1 MLSKIPATIHRRN
14 LVAALSTAVLS
25 AGAPRALAAEPE
37 LEAYERA
44 SGGQIG
50 VYARNLRTGVT
61 MAWRAD
67 QRFVMCSTF
76 KLSLVACV
84 LANVDRGR
92 ERLSASVAYGP
103 GDILDYAPAAKANLA
118 TGRMSVQD
126 LCEAAV
132 ELSDNTCANLL
143 LARVGGPAALTA
155 FWRAGGDRVSR
166 LDHDEPMLNL
176 TPAGDPHDTTT
187 PRAMAGNLHRLV
199 LGEALSRTSRDR
211 LKGWMV
217 DSKTGANR
225 LRAGLPQSWTVG
237 DKTGNNGKDAAGDIA
252 VAWPRP
258 DEPIV
263 ICAYT
268 RGGDPS
274 SEQIERVF
282 TAVGRMAGERLA

>member
-1 MLSKIPATIHRRN
+1 
-14 LVAALSTAVLS
+14 
-25 AGAPRALAAEPE
+25 
-37 LEAYERA
+37 
-44 SGGQIG
+44 
-50 VYARNLRTGVT
+50 
-61 MAWRAD
+61 
-67 QRFVMCSTF
+67 
-76 KLSLVACV
+76 
-84 LANVDRGR
+84 
-92 ERLSASVAYGP
+92 
-103 GDILDYAPAAKANLA
+103 
-118 TGRMSVQD
+118 
-126 LCEAAV
+126 
-132 ELSDNTCANLL
+132 
-143 LARVGGPAALTA
+143 
-155 FWRAGGDRVSR
+155 
-166 LDHDEPMLNL
+166 MLNR

>member
-92 ERLSASVAYGP
+92 ERLSASVAFGP

-118 TGRMSVQD
+118 KGRMSVQD

-166 LDHDEPMLNL
+166 LDHDEPMLNR

>member
-103 GDILDYAPAAKANLA
+103 GDILDYAPAAKDNLA
-118 TGRMSVQD
+118 KGRM
-126 LCEAAV
+126 
-132 ELSDNTCANLL
+132 
-143 LARVGGPAALTA
+143 
-155 FWRAGGDRVSR
+155 
-166 LDHDEPMLNL
+166 
-176 TPAGDPHDTTT
+176 
-187 PRAMAGNLHRLV
+187 
-199 LGEALSRTSRDR
+199 
-211 LKGWMV
+211 
-217 DSKTGANR
+217 
-225 LRAGLPQSWTVG
+225 
-237 DKTGNNGKDAAGDIA
+237 
-252 VAWPRP
+252 
-258 DEPIV
+258 
-263 ICAYT
+263 
-268 RGGDPS
+268 
-274 SEQIERVF
+274 
-282 TAVGRMAGERLA
+282 

>member
-50 VYARNLRTGVT
+50 VYASNLRTGVT

-92 ERLSASVAYGP
+92 ERLSASVAFGP

-118 TGRMSVQD
+118 KGRMSVQD

-155 FWRAGGDRVSR
+155 VWRAGGDRVSR
-166 LDHDEPMLNL
+166 LDHDEPMLNR